1 MLLENE
7 LDKPSRLA
15 EASSQALP
23 LVACVQM
30 EPRVGHTRD
39 NVEASIRYIEQAAA
53 QGASL
58 IVLPELANS
67 GYVFASRAE
76 AFALSEPLAD
86 SETVRAWSEAARRL
100 GVHLVAGIAER
111 EDQRLY
117 NSAVFIGPAGLIG
130 RYRKLHLWGQENL
143 FFEPGNLG
151 VPVFDTAFGR
161 VAVAICYDGW
171 FPEVFRLAA
180 GQGADLVC
188 VPTNWVPM
196 PAQPA
201 DRPAMATTLAMA
213 AAHSNGLMIA
223 CADRIGAERGQLFIG
238 QSLIVG
244 GDGWPLAGPAP
255 QDQAAILYAPLDV
268 ERIRAGRALN
278 AFNHVQR
285 DRRPEAYEAPRPAA
299 LASSRP

>member
-1 MLLENE
+1 
-7 LDKPSRLA
+7 
-15 EASSQALP
+15 
-23 LVACVQM
+23 M

-143 FFEPGNLG
+143 FFEPGNL
-151 VPVFDTAFGR
+151 
-161 VAVAICYDGW
+161 
-171 FPEVFRLAA
+171 
-180 GQGADLVC
+180 
-188 VPTNWVPM
+188 
-196 PAQPA
+196 
-201 DRPAMATTLAMA
+201 
-213 AAHSNGLMIA
+213 
-223 CADRIGAERGQLFIG
+223 
-238 QSLIVG
+238 
-244 GDGWPLAGPAP
+244 
-255 QDQAAILYAPLDV
+255 
-268 ERIRAGRALN
+268 
-278 AFNHVQR
+278 
-285 DRRPEAYEAPRPAA
+285 
-299 LASSRP
+299 